1 MLPSRWLPLA
11 LLVAAAPAVA
21 QTLPPEARDYL
32 GEWLVSDDPEEPA
45 EAVMRIYEEGGKV
58 HGRIVR
64 SLEPDAPADGSVPCV
79 DCEGEFAGADLRE
92 VPLIR
97 DMEWEG
103 DGFGGG
109 RIFDPRS
116 GRDYKCVMELEG
128 PDRLYV
134 RGYVGIRAL
143 GRSQTWE
150 RAD

>member
-1 MLPSRWLPLA
+1 MLASRRFIFLLPLF
-11 LLVAAAPAVA
+11 AAPAWA
-21 QTLPPEARDYL
+21 QQLPAEAQAYL
-32 GEWLVSDDPEEPA
+32 GDWLVSDDEAEAA

-64 SLEPDAPADGSVPCV
+64 SLEADAPADGSVPCV
-79 DCEGEFAGADLRE
+79 DCEGEFEGADLRE
-92 VPLIR
+92 IPLIR

-116 GRDYKCVMELEG
+116 GRGYQAVMELEG
-128 PDRLYV
+128 PDRLRV
-134 RGYVGIRAL
+134 RGYVGIRAF
-143 GRSQTWE
+143 GRSQVWE